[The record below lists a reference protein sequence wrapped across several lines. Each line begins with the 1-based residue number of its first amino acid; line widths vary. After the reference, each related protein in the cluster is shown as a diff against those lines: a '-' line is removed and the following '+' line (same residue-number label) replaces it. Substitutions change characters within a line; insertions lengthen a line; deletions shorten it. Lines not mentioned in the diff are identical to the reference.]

1 MLNDEV
7 GSTFLPKDVV
17 VEGHVVDLVQ
27 CLSFCSLLDST
38 RTERPED
45 TSALVTVV
53 LVGSLSNEIMCR

>member
-1 MLNDEV
+1 MLNDKV

-45 TSALVTVV
+45 MSVLDMVV
-53 LVGSLSNEIMCR
+53 LVRIISPC